1 MKEFAFKKDAIN
13 FLNKSNNNK
22 LVLFQEDKDT
32 NNSKKFIVATNNEIY
47 TKIKNG
53 KNNYYESW
61 TEHTKLLF
69 GVDID
74 CKNNIDEKELLTK
87 IICAIQKEALNSYN
101 HTYNNKDFY
110 ITKTENS
117 KKLSFHIICQGLV
130 FQNYKAC
137 KQLYEVLNKNHKLI
151 GIDDSIYRL
160 TCFRLTYCTKK
171 GKDCILKPYKLK
183 IGKETTAKFINK
195 EDYFIN
201 TLITNVPIVEDKYII
216 KYKKNKTI
224 EKEQNEEFIPSK
236 ESKNKMLELMLEK
249 LPFEY
254 CDNYSKWLKV
264 GLACFN
270 DSPSNYEIFDKWS
283 KQSKKYDSTKNKLCW
298 NKFKSDNSTPQ
309 ITVGS
314 IMYWLKENN
323 VNIKELFSSIKFNVD
338 NYNERP
344 IIITDQ
350 INKEVNLKKLNSK
363 LFDEGLKHKLFCIQS
378 EKGTGKTTSLINN
391 LFESNKTPPT
401 SVLFISSRRT
411 FGIKLLGDL
420 KKYGF
425 ELYSDIKEQFIS
437 VKKIIIQ
444 INSLQRLCNID
455 YEHVIIDEI
464 ESLARYITS
473 SHFMRNNNS
482 SIIVSDLEY
491 RIKESVKTIIMDA
504 DLSDRTIN
512 YCKKAMKLKR
522 NNYYILKNKMMVF
535 NNYTIK
541 YTIYDNWVINI
552 LLKIKAKKKLVIPM
566 ASNNKAKD
574 LQDLIK
580 IKYPKT
586 KVLLIHK
593 ETDDNSKLDIL
604 LNINTDWIKYDVV
617 IYTPTVCM
625 GVSFDVKDYFDY
637 IFAYGCHESL
647 GSQEFSQMIHRTR
660 QPKNKTIYLAIDK
673 YNYYNVEEERI
684 TREIAEEVIC
694 NDYYLSKY
702 DIHNNLIP
710 KKYGKDRILEYPY
723 KDDVLYDLYLRNSI
737 ERIEDTN
744 NFTASLFGYLKYKK
758 YQIKYLKID
767 CEESTKNELKDIAN
781 KRKEKELELLIK
793 NILDAENLSEKDY
806 NEKRLRKDEY
816 MDDKTLYALKK
827 FNIKQC
833 YDLDNFN
840 KINNE
845 FIKNYYDKKLMMNYT
860 NLSTILNNNTQTT
873 TNKLNILKNNECVML
888 DYYNIY
894 DEFKQNNKYTY
905 HYYPFILL
913 KYLGYDINNFD
924 SNTFDI
930 DENIMKQNIEKKY
943 DNLNL
948 VEFINYEINNIAFK
962 FNLRKK
968 TINNEDI
975 KYIIKFVNNIID
987 KQYGLKIIKKNKKY
1001 HLTTNN
1007 IWDNLER
1014 DEKIIVKNIKSKVKK

>member
-1 MKEFAFKKDAIN
+1 MAAKKIDATGVTHAVPRRDLDISGSTIYDMYRPDYSASKTATSGATNLFDSSFYFMTSAYRVYKVLNNAVNGTAAAWSGTEGTPTSTSASPITAGNYTIKYMYTLSTTQVQN
-13 FLNKSNNNK
+13 FLTPDFIPAPTAPESGIA
-22 LVLFQEDKDT
+22 LVDGRLDT
-32 NNSKKFIVATNNEIY
+32 IVVTNV
-47 TKIKNG
+47 G
-53 KNNYYESW
+53 ASS
-61 TEHTKLLF
+61 
-69 GVDID
+69 GVGSSADVVV
-74 CKNNIDEKELLTK
+74 
-87 IICAIQKEALNSYN
+87 Y
-101 HTYNNKDFY
+101 
-110 ITKTENS
+110 
-117 KKLSFHIICQGLV
+117 
-130 FQNYKAC
+130 
-137 KQLYEVLNKNHKLI
+137 
-151 GIDDSIYRL
+151 
-160 TCFRLTYCTKK
+160 
-171 GKDCILKPYKLK
+171 
-183 IGKETTAKFINK
+183 
-195 EDYFIN
+195 
-201 TLITNVPIVEDKYII
+201 NVPIRGDGAG
-216 KYKKNKTI
+216 
-224 EKEQNEEFIPSK
+224 
-236 ESKNKMLELMLEK
+236 
-249 LPFEY
+249 
-254 CDNYSKWLKV
+254 
-264 GLACFN
+264 GLASVTIGGTT
-270 DSPSNYEIFDKWS
+270 DSSNTG
-283 KQSKKYDSTKNKLCW
+283 QV
-298 NKFKSDNSTPQ
+298 KSVAVTAN
-309 ITVGS
+309 
-314 IMYWLKENN
+314 
-323 VNIKELFSSIKFNVD
+323 
-338 NYNERP
+338 
-344 IIITDQ
+344 
-350 INKEVNLKKLNSK
+350 
-363 LFDEGLKHKLFCIQS
+363 
-378 EKGTGKTTSLINN
+378 GTGYTHATILAA
-391 LFESNKTPPT
+391 
-401 SVLFISSRRT
+401 
-411 FGIKLLGDL
+411 
-420 KKYGF
+420 
-425 ELYSDIKEQFIS
+425 DIKEQYIS

-758 YQIKYLKID
+758 YQIKYLKTD
-767 CEESTKNELKDIAN
+767 CEESTKKELKDIAN
-781 KRKEKELELLIK
+781 KRKELELKILIK

-806 NEKRLRKDEY
+806 NEKRLRKEEY
-816 MDDKTLYALKK
+816 MDEKT
-827 FNIKQC
+827 
-833 YDLDNFN
+833 
-840 KINNE
+840 
-845 FIKNYYDKKLMMNYT
+845 
-860 NLSTILNNNTQTT
+860 
-873 TNKLNILKNNECVML
+873 
-888 DYYNIY
+888 
-894 DEFKQNNKYTY
+894 
-905 HYYPFILL
+905 
-913 KYLGYDINNFD
+913 
-924 SNTFDI
+924 
-930 DENIMKQNIEKKY
+930 
-943 DNLNL
+943 
-948 VEFINYEINNIAFK
+948 
-962 FNLRKK
+962 
-968 TINNEDI
+968 
-975 KYIIKFVNNIID
+975 
-987 KQYGLKIIKKNKKY
+987 
-1001 HLTTNN
+1001 
-1007 IWDNLER
+1007 
-1014 DEKIIVKNIKSKVKK
+1014 